1 LSRKDT
7 SRAGADGID
16 YGPLQNWVGFHL
28 RMAQSAS
35 FHAFARLTHE
45 EDIQP
50 GRFATLLLIGR
61 NPGISQ
67 TSLSLANG
75 RDKSTLTPVLNDLVR
90 RGLVRRERTPADRR
104 AYRLALTGAGARKLA
119 RLTECATRHDRNLD
133 RIIGAAERARFLAT
147 LRRIEAALIPH
158 WGENA
163 EPAAAVPAA
172 RAKRAAARARTSGVR
187 TGSPAP

>member
-1 LSRKDT
+1 MSRKGA
-7 SRAGADGID
+7 SRAAAGADGID

-35 FHAFARLTHE
+35 FQAFARLTHE

-90 RGLVRRERTPADRR
+90 RGLVRRERTPSDRR
-104 AYRLALTGAGARKLA
+104 AYRLALTAAGARKLA
-119 RLTECATRHDRNLD
+119 RLNACAVRHDRNLD
-133 RIIGAAERARFLAT
+133 RIIGPAERARFLAT

-158 WGENA
+158 WRENT
-163 EPAAAVPAA
+163 EPVSVAPVV
-172 RAKRAAARARTSGVR
+172 RAARARTSGAR
-187 TGSPAP
+187 AGSVAP